1 MTTSPSMAVS
11 ATAATPRQAKPAHRH
26 HVTTNRAPFTATTH
40 QVLNWLADQG
50 LNPLDSGHTWNY
62 PPTLTVEFG
71 AGSGWLWGHLT
82 VAGHTGRLVHLKAFW
97 ADAEG
102 TQCLA
107 TADGP
112 TAIRAELQRQGGHR
126 VERITELAHRHG
138 LALPRV
144 SAPAEGS
151 TDAGDSPI
159 LEALGWSIQIR
170 KRPLDNEGG
179 SPAAE
184 TVIEIAEG
192 QGPVEVIVHGVSVHY
207 G

>member
-1 MTTSPSMAVS
+1 VTTSPS
-11 ATAATPRQAKPAHRH
+11 TAATPRQAKPAHRH
-26 HVTTNRAPFTATTH
+26 HITTTRAAFTATTH

-50 LNPLDSGHTWNY
+50 LNPVGGNIWNY
-62 PPTLTVEFG
+62 PPTMTVEFG

-82 VAGHTGRLVHLKAFW
+82 VAGNTGRLVHLKAFW
-97 ADAEG
+97 TDAEG

-112 TAIRAELQRQGGHR
+112 TAIRAELQRQGEHR
-126 VERITELAHRHG
+126 INRITQLAHRHG
-138 LALPRV
+138 LTLPRV

-151 TDAGDSPI
+151 ATAGDRPV
-159 LEALGWSIQIR
+159 LEALGWSIQVR
-170 KRPLDNEGG
+170 KRPLDNAGG
-179 SPAAE
+179 SPAAK